1 MNILVVGSKE
11 QANIIKEKISG
22 EHKLLFAGFMSES
35 HLEKAHVV
43 FDFNLDASPENLEQ
57 YVNYP
62 DMVVFLNSVN
72 FGLAE
77 QAIYQDEV
85 QCNLFGFNGH
95 PTFIE
100 RDLIEVSMY
109 NPEDNRT
116 DLEKAMEDL
125 GFEYQLVDDRVG
137 MVTPRIIAM
146 IINEAYYTV
155 LEGTASRD
163 DIDLGMKLG
172 TNYPMGPFE
181 WANKW
186 GITNVYEVLEALYED
201 TKEERYKICPLL
213 KKEYL
218 HAMAN

>member
-1 MNILVVGSKE
+1 MNILIVGSKE

-22 EHKLLFAGFMSES
+22 NHNLLFAGFLSES
-35 HLEKAHVV
+35 HLEKADVV
-43 FDFNLDASPENLEQ
+43 FDFNLDSNPENLEQ
-57 YVNYP
+57 YVDYP
-62 DMVVFLNSVN
+62 DMAVFLNAVN
-72 FGLAE
+72 FSLAE
-77 QAIYQDEV
+77 QAVYQDEV

-100 RDLIEVSMY
+100 RDLMEVSMY
-109 NPEDNRT
+109 RPEDRM
-116 DLEKAMEDL
+116 DLEKVMKGLEL
-125 GFEYQLVDDRVG
+125 EYQLVEDRVG

-155 LEGTASRD
+155 MEGTANRD

-181 WANKW
+181 WVSKW
-186 GITNVYEVLEALYED
+186 GITNAYEVLEALYED

-218 HAMAN
+218 HTMAG

>member
-1 MNILVVGSKE
+1 MNIVVVGTKE
-11 QANIIKEKISG
+11 QADLIKEKVKGDHTVLFSG
-22 EHKLLFAGFMSES
+22 FLSES
-35 HLEKAHVV
+35 HLEKAEVL
-43 FDFNLDASPENLEQ
+43 FDFNLQEESDYLDQ

-62 DMVVFLNSVN
+62 NMHVFYNSVN
-72 FGLAE
+72 ISLAE
-77 QAIYQDEV
+77 QAAYTDGV
-85 QCNLFGFNGH
+85 SCFLFGFNGD

-100 RDLIEVSMY
+100 RDLLEVSLY
-109 NPEDNRT
+109 RT
-116 DLEKAMEDL
+116 EEKPVLEKVMQSL
-125 GFEYQLVDDRVG
+125 GIEFQVVDDRVG

-146 IINEAYYTV
+146 IINEAFYTV
-155 LEGTASRD
+155 MEGTATKE

-181 WANKW
+181 WTDKW

-218 HAMAN
+218 KALV

>member
-1 MNILVVGSKE
+1 MNIVVVGSKE
-11 QANIIKEKISG
+11 QADLIKEKIKG
-22 EHKLLFAGFMSES
+22 DHKLLFSGFLSDS
-35 HLEKAHVV
+35 HLEKADIV
-43 FDFNLDASPENLEQ
+43 FDFNVEENPENIER
-57 YVNYP
+57 YINYP
-62 DMVVFLNSVN
+62 HMAVFLNAVTFN
-72 FGLAE
+72 LAE
-77 QAIYQDEV
+77 QAVYQSKVE
-85 QCNLFGFNGH
+85 CNLFGFNGH

-100 RDLIEVSMY
+100 RNLLEVSIY
-109 NPEDNRT
+109 NQSDNKI
-116 DLEKAMEDL
+116 LEGVMNNLQLD
-125 GFEYQLVDDRVG
+125 YQLIDDRVG

-155 LEGTASRD
+155 MEGTATRE

-181 WANKW
+181 WISKW

-218 HAMAN
+218 RALV

>member
-1 MNILVVGSKE
+1 MNIVVVGTKE
-11 QANIIKEKISG
+11 QADLIKEKVKGDHTVLFSG
-22 EHKLLFAGFMSES
+22 FLSES
-35 HLEKAHVV
+35 HLEKAEVL
-43 FDFNLDASPENLEQ
+43 FDFNLQEESDYLDQ

-62 DMVVFLNSVN
+62 NMHVFYNSVN
-72 FGLAE
+72 ISLAE
-77 QAIYQDEV
+77 QAAYTDGV
-85 QCNLFGFNGH
+85 SCFLFGFNGD

-100 RDLIEVSMY
+100 RDLLEVSLY
-109 NPEDNRT
+109 RT
-116 DLEKAMEDL
+116 EEKPVLEKVMQSL
-125 GFEYQLVDDRVG
+125 GIEFQVVDDRVG

-146 IINEAYYTV
+146 IINEAFYTV
-155 LEGTASRD
+155 MEGTATKE

-181 WANKW
+181 WTDKW

-218 HAMAN
+218 KVLV

>member
-1 MNILVVGSKE
+1 MNIVVVGSKE
-11 QANIIKEKISG
+11 QADLINEKIRG
-22 EHKLLFAGFMSES
+22 AHKLLFSGFLSES
-35 HLEKAHVV
+35 HLEKADII
-43 FDFNLDASPENLEQ
+43 FDFNVEENPENLAH
-57 YVNYP
+57 YINYP
-62 DMVVFLNSVN
+62 QMAVFLNAVTFN
-72 FGLAE
+72 LAE
-77 QAIYQDEV
+77 QAVYESKV
-85 QCNLFGFNGH
+85 ACNLFGFNGH

-100 RDLIEVSMY
+100 RDLLEVSMY
-109 NPEDNRT
+109 NQGDAKVLADVMNNLQL
-116 DLEKAMEDL
+116 D
-125 GFEYQLVDDRVG
+125 YQLVDDRVG

-155 LEGTASRD
+155 MEGTATRK

-181 WANKW
+181 WIAKW

-218 HAMAN
+218 RALV

>member
-11 QANIIKEKISG
+11 QANLIKEKVSG
-22 EHKLLFAGFMSES
+22 EHKVLFAGFLSES

-43 FDFNLDASPENLEQ
+43 FDFNMDASPDNLEQ
-57 YVNYP
+57 YVDYP
-62 DMVVFLNSVN
+62 GMYVFLNAVN
-72 FGLAE
+72 FSLAE

-100 RDLIEVSMY
+100 RALWEVSMY
-109 NPEDNRT
+109 RPEDRPQ
-116 DLEKAMEDL
+116 LEKVMKEL
-125 GFEYQLVDDRVG
+125 ELEYQIVDDRVG
-137 MVTPRIIAM
+137 MVSPRIVAM

-155 LEGTASRD
+155 MEGTANRK

-181 WANKW
+181 WADKW
-186 GITNVYEVLEALYED
+186 GIINVYEVLEALYED

-218 HAMAN
+218 HSMA